1 MRPYKTCPYCGSNL
15 EYGERCACE
24 GEIIM
29 DTVTAE
35 DCAEAYRYRGL
46 AAVLRD
52 GRVQRFEKE
61 ATQEGKRTDT

>member
-1 MRPYKTCPYCGSNL
+1 
-15 EYGERCACE
+15 
-24 GEIIM
+24 M

-52 GRVQRFEKE
+52 GRVQRFEME